1 MSHTQSAH
9 KQNRIRKSILRA
21 ATAAFALIVFSC
33 ILRMIAAQEC
43 HFFHYSIWAALQ
55 LLRPAILA
63 AKASVPAHPCQAAT
77 LLQHLLQIVAS
88 NWPLPLTLVG

>member
-1 MSHTQSAH
+1 MAHTQSAIP
-9 KQNRIRKSILRA
+9 RSIWQVVA
-21 ATAAFALIVFSC
+21 AAFALIVFSC
-33 ILRMIAAQEC
+33 ILRVIAAQEC

-63 AKASVPAHPCQAAT
+63 TKTAVPAHPCPAAD

-88 NWPLPLTLVG
+88 NWPFPEALIG